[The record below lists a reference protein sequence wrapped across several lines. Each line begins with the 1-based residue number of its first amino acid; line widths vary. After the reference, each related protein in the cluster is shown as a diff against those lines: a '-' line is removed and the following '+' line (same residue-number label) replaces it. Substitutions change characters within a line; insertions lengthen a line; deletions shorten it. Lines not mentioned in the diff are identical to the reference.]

1 MTLLYLLLQ
10 NGRQVGVGG
19 CELREHLQ
27 RLEVEPGGLL
37 DVTLLPLDVGQVVE
51 AVRVGGAELEGR
63 VVAFFRLGHVALL
76 LQGVGQVAVR
86 VGEVGLQLDGPPVR
100 VDGQVDQ
107 PRERYIVLL
116 VFFRFQFC
124 HLFPLM

>member
-1 MTLLYLLLQ
+1 M
-10 NGRQVGVGG
+10 GG
-19 CELREHLQ
+19 CELGEHLQ

-37 DVTLLPLDVGQVVE
+37 DVPLLPLDVGQVVE

-86 VGEVGLQLDGPPVR
+86 VGEVGLQ
-100 VDGQVDQ
+100 
-107 PRERYIVLL
+107 
-116 VFFRFQFC
+116 FQSRAVGLEYF
-124 HLFPLM
+124 